1 MNAYRLPSP
10 PDDSE
15 EKREIAD
22 FPHAMGDEQDPRFLL
37 AFSSLIWFGC
47 AFVFLGIELT
57 TGLEPMMRI
66 YALILLSVFEWDR
79 CKRRVIYDLPAFDV
93 RAVVCIVCIVCNL
106 PAIVVAHEPVWLY
119 AIRATTFGLY
129 YSVIA
134 TYYVVRWRA
143 KGSLAAAVSTRP

>member
-1 MNAYRLPSP
+1 MNAYRLPTP

-22 FPHAMGDEQDPRFLL
+22 FQYAMGDDQDPRFFV
-37 AFSSLIWFGC
+37 AASSFIWFGC

-57 TGLEPMMRI
+57 TGLEPLLRI
-66 YALILLSVFEWDR
+66 SALIVLSGFEWDR
-79 CKRRVIYDLPAFDV
+79 CKRRVVHDRPAFDV
-93 RAVVCIVCIVCNL
+93 RAVMFIVCTVCNL
-106 PAIVVAHEPVWLY
+106 PAVVVAHEPAWLY
-119 AIRATTFGLY
+119 AVRATTFGLY